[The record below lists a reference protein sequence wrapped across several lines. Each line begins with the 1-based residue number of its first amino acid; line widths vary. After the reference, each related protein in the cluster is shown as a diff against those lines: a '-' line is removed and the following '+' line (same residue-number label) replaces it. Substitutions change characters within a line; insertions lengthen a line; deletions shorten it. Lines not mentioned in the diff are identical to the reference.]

1 MNKRFR
7 LCSSLTVNLNDL
19 AVVNSYDNI
28 AEAIVA
34 ADGLARDARFDGY
47 PLKLIVVTDAWA
59 GRIEYRTRA

>member
-7 LCSSLTVNLNDL
+7 LCSSLTTRLSGLD
-19 AVVNSYDNI
+19 VVDSFDNI
-28 AEAIVA
+28 AEAISA